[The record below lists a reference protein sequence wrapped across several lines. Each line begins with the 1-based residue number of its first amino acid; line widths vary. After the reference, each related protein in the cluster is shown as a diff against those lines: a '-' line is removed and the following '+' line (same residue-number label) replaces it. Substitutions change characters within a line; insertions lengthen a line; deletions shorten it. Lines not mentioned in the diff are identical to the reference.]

1 MESCYERTSRWQ
13 CWSGVPAK
21 WPLWFQ
27 SLLRGAA
34 HISIAVSSIFGS
46 STASFILFRRFWATF
61 PRVFSRFLSSL
72 LRYTQPYGR
81 ATITFLF
88 RQFSLFLLHQSYWSP
103 MMQFWPYVFQP
114 DFYPADHYIHF
125 SSHDPFYD
133 DEDKLRWDFLATASC
148 TFLGPVGSAT
158 KGSRKINRLP

>member
-34 HISIAVSSIFGS
+34 HISIVVSSIFGS
-46 STASFILFRRFWATF
+46 STASFILFQRFWATF

-81 ATITFLF
+81 ATITFSF
-88 RQFSLFLLHQSYWSP
+88 RQFSLFSLHQSYWST
-103 MMQFWPYVFQP
+103 MMQLTLSLSLSTVRY
-114 DFYPADHYIHF
+114 YILPWVITWLPVDNKFRH
-125 SSHDPFYD
+125 SSVWVPGPFTRPSALVSHTSRHEGIISD
-133 DEDKLRWDFLATASC
+133 AFL
-148 TFLGPVGSAT
+148 
-158 KGSRKINRLP
+158 